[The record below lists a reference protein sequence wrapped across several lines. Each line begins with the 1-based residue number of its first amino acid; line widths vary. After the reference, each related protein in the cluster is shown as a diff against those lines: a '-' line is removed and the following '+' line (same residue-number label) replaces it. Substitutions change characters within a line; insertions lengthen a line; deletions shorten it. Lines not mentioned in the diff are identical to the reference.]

1 MGKRSRRRGGA
12 AGSVRPVERRV
23 AVVQTELIH
32 FSGPVPSP
40 AMLKEYG
47 NILENGAERVFRM
60 AEAQAAHRREVEK
73 IVLLSGARVQF
84 LGLTVAAVWTAALAY
99 GAWTLAH
106 EGRSLLGVAAL
117 IAALTPAG
125 VFVYGRRSQTEE
137 RLRRAIELER
147 AARPGS
153 PQEQPLD

>member
-1 MGKRSRRRGGA
+1 
-12 AGSVRPVERRV
+12 
-23 AVVQTELIH
+23 
-32 FSGPVPSP
+32 
-40 AMLKEYG
+40 MLREYG

-60 AEAQAAHRREVEK
+60 AEAQAVHRREVEK
-73 IVLLSGARVQF
+73 IVLLGGARVQF
-84 LGLTVAAVWTAALAY
+84 LGLAVAAVWSAALAF

-125 VFVYGRRSQTEE
+125 VFVYGRRSQAEE
-137 RLRRAIELER
+137 RLRRAIELEK

-153 PQEQPLD
+153 TQEQPLD